1 MKQRVGIAMALACDP
16 VLLLADDP
24 TSAVD
29 VTIQAQILRELAE
42 LTHRTGVAIL
52 FITHDLRVISAVC
65 SRVLV
70 LYGGQLVETG
80 PVEALLTRP
89 RHPYTDALLRCMPSV
104 DARLTPLPVVP
115 GASPTD
121 PGALGGCRFH
131 PRCPRRVEPCDAKA
145 PDLAATPDARRLACW
160 NPLDG

>member
-1 MKQRVGIAMALACDP
+1 MALACDP

-29 VTIQAQILRELAE
+29 VTIQAQILIELAD
-42 LTHRTGVAIL
+42 LTRRTGVAIL

-65 SRVLV
+65 ARVLV

-80 PVEALLTRP
+80 PVEDLLRRP
-89 RHPYTDALLRCMPSV
+89 HHPYTDALLRCMPSV
-104 DARLTPLPVVP
+104 ESRRTPLPVVP

-121 PGALGGCRFH
+121 PAALGGCRFH
-131 PRCPRRVEPCDAKA
+131 PRCANRVEPCGAQPPPLESS
-145 PDLAATPDARRLACW
+145 PDGRRLACW